1 MISAPCQAWFLSFC
15 FLQQNAVPPTIIN
28 LTGNE
33 IKWNHSGVLST
44 TYWSVTPIFI
54 RYRLSDVIKKGILN
68 VAKSC
73 GGWNTMSSDGKK
85 ILLSIIVLPLVA
97 VFGALIIFGARSDT
111 LMFVFGTNLLP
122 MLIGGFFSG
131 LLIRAV
137 NRSNGAAA
145 NKRWIAL
152 APVGVPLIL
161 GVLWY
166 LLSIVNSGAFDS
178 GREYFA
184 GPIYL
189 VGLAVVVSVIATIA
203 YAVVPKKLN

>member
-1 MISAPCQAWFLSFC
+1 
-15 FLQQNAVPPTIIN
+15 
-28 LTGNE
+28 
-33 IKWNHSGVLST
+33 
-44 TYWSVTPIFI
+44 
-54 RYRLSDVIKKGILN
+54 
-68 VAKSC
+68 
-73 GGWNTMSSDGKK
+73 MSSDGKK

-97 VFGALIIFGARSDT
+97 AFGALIIFGGRSDT
-111 LMFVFGTNLLP
+111 LMFVFGTNLIP

-152 APVGVPLIL
+152 APVGFPLIL

-166 LLSIVNSGAFDS
+166 LASIVNMGAFDS

-189 VGLAVVVSVIATIA
+189 VVLAVGVSVIATIA
-203 YAVVPKKLN
+203 YAVVPKKSN

>member
-1 MISAPCQAWFLSFC
+1 
-15 FLQQNAVPPTIIN
+15 
-28 LTGNE
+28 
-33 IKWNHSGVLST
+33 
-44 TYWSVTPIFI
+44 
-54 RYRLSDVIKKGILN
+54 
-68 VAKSC
+68 
-73 GGWNTMSSDGKK
+73 MSSDGKK

-97 VFGALIIFGARSDT
+97 AFGALILFGALADT
-111 LMFVFGTNLLP
+111 LVYVFGTNLIP

-152 APVGVPLIL
+152 APAGVPLIF

-166 LLSIVNSGAFDS
+166 LAAIVNSGAPDA

-189 VGLAVVVSVIATIA
+189 VGLAVGASIIATIV
-203 YAVVPKKLN
+203 YAIVPKTSN